1 MANVLCQISGSK
13 ILALYPPSDAIHFRI
28 PPGASSSSV
37 NVWANDTKGRGII
50 DSKRPHIRAVL
61 NHGDVLYIPPLW
73 LHTASPSGNLS
84 IAINVF
90 FKSLQTGYSA
100 GRDVY
105 GNRDLQPY
113 ENGRKGIEKM
123 VKAFDHLPT
132 DIGSAY
138 LERLADEL
146 KEKAMALRRP

>member
-1 MANVLCQISGSK
+1 MANVLCQVSGSK
-13 ILALYPPSDAIHFRI
+13 VLALYPPSDALHFRI
-28 PPGASSSSV
+28 PPGSSSSPV
-37 NVWANDTKGRGII
+37 NVWAHDTEGRGII
-50 DSKRPHIRAVL
+50 NSHRPYIRAEL
-61 NHGDVLYIPPLW
+61 NSGDILYIPPLW

-90 FKSLQTGYSA
+90 FKSLKTGYSA

-105 GNRDLQPY
+105 GSRDLQAY
-113 ENGRKGIEKM
+113 ENGRKGIEKV
-123 VKAFDHLPT
+123 VKSFDHLPE

-146 KEKAMALRRP
+146 KEKAMALRKP